1 MKTQSLF
8 EIESGSP
15 KTTLCVLLALS
26 IALVAGCA
34 SEGRLLMPTPALYQ
48 QEPGASTLFADTVPE
63 RRTPGVKLLFIT
75 DRATETNPESNQ
87 PYGEGRSVELI
98 FGTAVVEMVPGL
110 TWSDLEYQSR
120 LSERTRAV
128 NLELGRVTEAG
139 RFPPEPY
146 DFDVTTAGAVRSP
159 AVLKEHRKVKSEFQE
174 LMREQLRESPRKEVI
189 LYVHGFNETFAT
201 AANTMGELCHF
212 FGREHVCA
220 IFTWPASAS
229 GNFLTSYT
237 TTTESATFAV
247 SHLAKSIRMIAQT
260 PGVKRVH
267 LMAHSRGSAVL
278 LNALRELGIESIAA
292 GVEPIKSLK
301 IDNIVLLAPDIDLDI
316 ADQQMQLF
324 VSNPD
329 MITRWS
335 GNRLPRF
342 MSGRWTIYASPQD
355 RALFVSQFLFRSR
368 RRVGQLSLAELTDES
383 TRPYAKWGKMDIVV
397 YEGERTD
404 LFGHAYFAT
413 NPRVS
418 SDLIQLIRY
427 GATPA
432 DPERGLKKIG
442 PVAWTFPGNALASD
456 PRDTVRGQK

>member
-1 MKTQSLF
+1 MKTQTLF

-34 SEGRLLMPTPALYQ
+34 SEGRLLMPTPAVYQ

-63 RRTPGVKLLFIT
+63 RRTPGVELLFIT
-75 DRATETNPESNQ
+75 NRATETNPESTQ
-87 PYGEGRSVELI
+87 PYGEGRSVELT
-98 FGTAVVEMVPGL
+98 FGTAVVDMVPGL

-120 LSERTRAV
+120 LPERTKAV

-146 DFDVTTAGAVRSP
+146 DIEATAAGAVRSP
-159 AVLKEHRKVKSEFQE
+159 AVLREHRNAKTGFQD
-174 LMREQLRESPRKEVI
+174 LMGEQLRQSPSKEVV
-189 LYVHGFNETFAT
+189 LYVHGFNETFAS
-201 AANTMGELCHF
+201 AAFTMGELCHF

-229 GNFLTSYT
+229 GGFLTSYT
-237 TTTESATFAV
+237 ATTESATYSV

-278 LNALRELGIESIAA
+278 LNALRELGIEAIAA
-292 GVEPIKSLK
+292 GVEPLTAFK
-301 IDNIVLLAPDIDLDI
+301 IDNVVLFAPDIDLDV
-316 ADQQMQLF
+316 ANKQMQIF
-324 VSNPD
+324 MSNPD

-335 GNRLPRF
+335 GHRLPRF
-342 MSGRWTIYASPQD
+342 MNGRWTIYASPQD
-355 RALFVSQFLFRSR
+355 RALFVSRFLFRSR
-368 RRVGQLSLAELTDES
+368 RRVGQLSLAEATDES
-383 TRPYAKWGKMDIVV
+383 TRPYAKWGQMDIVV
-397 YEGERTD
+397 YEGDRTD

-427 GATPA
+427 SATPG
-432 DPERGLKKIG
+432 DPKRGLKKIG
-442 PVAWTFPGNALASD
+442 PVAWTFPGSDLASSNSSG
-456 PRDTVRGQK
+456 VR